1 MKRKIIS
8 LIVALFAMVI
18 TCAAA
23 FADTVTFDKKNKGK
37 EKDFVTF
44 EFNSI
49 EELSA
54 LCKKYPKNNAEVLLK
69 ADSPLTKSSSL
80 SKLEF
85 LKIVDYFPGAKQL
98 DVNEFA
104 SLGVLNMG
112 FSGNIFTKDMSIE
125 FKYDGKS
132 YSLGKIS
139 PVEAS
144 TVSFYNVKFNDWDFR
159 NSDNLAK
166 KILQGVRI
174 QQKNEFNS
182 IDEFEN
188 LYKKHKKDSFAVKIP
203 VWSRIRNEKDLEKL
217 SKIIY
222 GDSSKLEKEYKSY
235 FDSDKTIVIESYF
248 CDPSTDDSDI
258 LSNLRSTYRN
268 TYVRIEAESAFFAM
282 ENALWEYEC
291 ESNEKAGLGK
301 ITNAE
306 VEKERKSNE
315 AAGYGRVTNAEV
327 AKKFDAERTANDNAG
342 FGRLTN
348 AEVEKERKANEAAG
362 KGRLTNAEV
371 LEKQGG
377 GDKAC
382 TVYFFDFEVK
392 DKAEWNGNFPE
403 GDAKKRMEKALQ
415 SRKQYEFNLLTTL
428 KKLCKG
434 HEKESISVTI
444 PVGAKIWNEKDM
456 LSFLEFFYNDT
467 SVAQKYVKD
476 FIMPR
481 IQNKQPV
488 VFELYVYDGKQSYVS
503 FRVQSVADLIE
514 VEKENERI
522 ANEAAGR
529 GRFTNEEINHQ
540 LVGQLINQAKAYE
553 QKKQWV
559 LALNTY
565 YDAMALDIDPSS
577 KMEALYGYNKL
588 ASAIRDGNPG
598 LGKYDVFSLVDEW
611 KNLLIDAE
619 KLACTFCPYIMKI
632 DNTSDIDPWKI
643 DYKTKTA
650 SYYLHV
656 DHVVNDRYSRVIG
669 VIIQGYENARKNTW
683 TDLPSEWPKYSV
695 SGAYAFNYP
704 ECGKWDSSRKNVY
717 KTERKN
723 FNSFYVNFSTWYT
736 DIYIETTDTRGL
748 AFWEYEAA
756 IVDKNGNYL
765 SSIESELV
773 DVDYVFFHGLSPKIM
788 DMVNSGEAFPKIVG
802 CYLKYGYGEYKSVYN
817 PTVNSLNEIVGR
829 QEKNAL
835 VCKQEPYAG
844 NIRAL
849 VGTQIF
855 SESSEKKIEF
865 VKNLKSL
872 KVPVASLETQEN
884 VEKVFNMWKERL
896 EMERR
901 ANESAGLGYLT
912 NEEVEKERDAFE
924 AKGYGRRTYA
934 ELIRLGILKYE
945 GK

>member
-8 LIVALFAMVI
+8 LIVAVFAMAI

-37 EKDFVTF
+37 EKDFVTM
-44 EFNSI
+44 EFNSV
-49 EELSA
+49 EELAA

-85 LKIVDYFPGAKQL
+85 LKIVDCFPGAKQL

-125 FKYDGKS
+125 FKYEGKS

-139 PVEAS
+139 PVEANS
-144 TVSFYNVKFNDWDFR
+144 VSFYDVKFNYEDFR
-159 NSDNLAK
+159 NSDNLAE
-166 KILQGVRI
+166 KIIQGVRK

-182 IDEFEN
+182 VDEFES
-188 LYKKHKKDSFAVKIP
+188 LYKKHKNDSFAMKIP

-222 GDSSKLEKEYKSY
+222 GDSSKLKKDYKSC
-235 FDSDKTIVIESYF
+235 FDSDKTVVIESYF
-248 CDPSTDDSDI
+248 SG
-258 LSNLRSTYRN
+258 LSNTTVL
-268 TYVRIEAESAFFAM
+268 VRIEAESPFFVM
-282 ENALWEYEC
+282 ENALWEYER
-291 ESNEKAGLGK
+291 ETNEKAGLGK

-306 VEKERKSNE
+306 VENERKSNE
-315 AAGYGRVTNAEV
+315 AAGYGRLTNAEV
-327 AKKFDAERTANDNAG
+327 AKKLDAERTANDNAG

-382 TVYFFDFEVK
+382 SVYFFDFEVK

-403 GDAKKRMEKALQ
+403 GDSKKRMEKALQ

-434 HEKESISVTI
+434 HEKESISITI
-444 PVGAKIWNEKDM
+444 PVGAKMWNEKDM
-456 LSFLEFFYNDT
+456 AELLGYLFVDKAKVQEYLEKFVLPELS
-467 SVAQKYVKD
+467 K
-476 FIMPR
+476 
-481 IQNKQPV
+481 NKPI
-488 VFELYVYDGKQSYVS
+488 VFEHYVYDGKRFYSYWMYQSLAEQ
-503 FRVQSVADLIE
+503 FEA
-514 VEKENERI
+514 EKEKERI

-598 LGKYDVFSLVDEW
+598 FGKYDVFSLVDEW
-611 KNLLIDAE
+611 KNILIDAE
-619 KLACTFCPYIMKI
+619 KFACTFCPYILEI
-632 DNTSDIDPWKI
+632 GSSSDPWEI

-650 SYYLHV
+650 TYYTY
-656 DHVVNDRYSRVIG
+656 VNEVENNRYSYVIG
-669 VIIQGYENARKNTW
+669 VIADGYKKARKNTW
-683 TDLPSEWPKYSV
+683 TDLPSEWPKYTV

-704 ECGKWDSSRKNVY
+704 ESAKLDSSKHNIY
-717 KTERKN
+717 KSERKN
-723 FNSFYVNFSTWYT
+723 FNSFAVRFSFWDAYKMDT
-736 DIYIETTDTRGL
+736 DYIVTDGGL
-748 AFWEYEAA
+748 ALWEYEAV

-765 SSIESELV
+765 SKAERCQVNMSVAFS
-773 DVDYVFFHGLSPKIM
+773 GLSPKIM
-788 DMVNSGEAFPKIVG
+788 DMVNNGEAFPKIVA

-817 PTVNSLNEIVGR
+817 PTVNLLNEIIGKE
-829 QEKNAL
+829 EKNSL
-835 VCKQEPYAG
+835 VCEQGPYKG
-844 NIRAL
+844 NVRAL
-849 VGTQIF
+849 VGTQF
-855 SESSEKKIEF
+855 FTASKDKKIQFIE
-865 VKNLKSL
+865 NLKSL
-872 KVPVASLETQEN
+872 KVPVASLEAQEN
-884 VEKVFNMWKERL
+884 VEKVFKMRKE
-896 EMERR
+896 
-901 ANESAGLGYLT
+901 
-912 NEEVEKERDAFE
+912 
-924 AKGYGRRTYA
+924 
-934 ELIRLGILKYE
+934 
-945 GK
+945 